1 MLAPESCTKT
11 EGRPISPSIL
21 RALMTPT
28 RHRTLVTSLYVVS
41 ATTGGLWHRGPVD
54 AIRGVALHHR
64 CRADRGG
71 SPGTDDRRRIVR
83 LAWVANQVS
92 FVGSA
97 TADAAPARI
106 AAAMGSHARAGWRIG
121 IAPHKTAISTRWSK
135 LLCSCELWRSR

>member
-1 MLAPESCTKT
+1 
-11 EGRPISPSIL
+11 
-21 RALMTPT
+21 
-28 RHRTLVTSLYVVS
+28 
-41 ATTGGLWHRGPVD
+41 VD

-97 TADAAPARI
+97 TADAAPRESQPRGLAR
-106 AAAMGSHARAGWRIG
+106 SGWLANRDRVLQNCNIDALVK
-121 IAPHKTAISTRWSK
+121 AP
-135 LLCSCELWRSR
+135 LFL